1 MAFEFKSSL
10 GAFGAALALTM
21 TAGPG
26 AMAFAPA
33 PPAEEPSSDDDGRA
47 LSAAASYVRMPA
59 LQTSVQDG
67 RRTRGMLQVRV
78 ALDAPARSTR
88 RLIEERE
95 VWLQDAYAESL
106 LIYGGRMYQWG
117 YPPDAELIADMLQQD
132 TDRLLGEGRA
142 QIVLDTVVIHPR

>member
-1 MAFEFKSSL
+1 MMIEFLSSARAL
-10 GAFGAALALTM
+10 GVAMVLAM
-21 TAGPG
+21 TAAPG
-26 AMAFAPA
+26 VMALAPA
-33 PPAEEPSSDDDGRA
+33 PPANEPSSDEDGRA
-47 LSAAASYVRMPA
+47 LSAAASYVRIPA

-117 YPPDAELIADMLQQD
+117 YLPDAELIADMLQQD

-142 QIVLDTVVIHPR
+142 QIVLDTVVIHPN